1 MVIEWVKSL
10 LIMTGEKNRG
20 ITLSDLVETH
30 TSLKLVISLII
41 KCSAERTVL
50 LGITIKV
57 GYGF

>member
-1 MVIEWVKSL
+1 MVNEWVKSL
-10 LIMTGEKNRG
+10 LILTGEKNRG

-30 TSLKLVISLII
+30 ISLKLVISLTI

-50 LGITIKV
+50 LGIAIKV